1 MLFPKEILEQTTQSL
16 SVRHTVSSQIL
27 YSSTLCFVIGLFAA
41 LPFIQADVSV
51 KSNGVIRAATERQV
65 LKAPVTGVI
74 SEFKIEENYP
84 VQKGELLAAIDS
96 EEIEQSMEYNRQ
108 RQSVLRKYIWDL
120 KSIKRKLKGES
131 QISLSTPLYR
141 SEWLAFEQEKTD
153 LEASVHNIESE
164 YNRQKQLFD
173 KQLISQ
179 AELEQQTFQLES
191 EKRRLE
197 LLQRSKLNS
206 WQQELDNFEQELKGL
221 QADLTQLKKEKE
233 RHSLYAP
240 VDGVIQNVAG
250 ISEKSMIYVNEKIA
264 EISPNT
270 ALIAELYVSTRDIGL
285 LKEGMQARFQIN
297 AFDHNQWGSLY
308 GSISEISDDVTVIQD
323 QPVFLVRCKLNQDFL
338 ELPNGYKGNLKK
350 GMVLQGRFIVTERSL
365 FQLLYD
371 NVDDWLNPA

>member
-1 MLFPKEILEQTTQSL
+1 MLFPKEIFEQTTQSL

-27 YSSTLCFVIGLFAA
+27 YTATLCFLAGLFVS
-41 LPFIQADVSV
+41 LPFIQVDVSV
-51 KSNGVIRAATERQV
+51 KSDGMIRANTERQV
-65 LKAPVTGVI
+65 LKTPVSGIV
-74 SEFKIEENYP
+74 SEFRIKENNL
-84 VQKGELLAAIDS
+84 VQKGDLLVSIDS
-96 EEIEQSMEYNRQ
+96 EEIEQSLEYNRQ
-108 RQSVLRKYIWDL
+108 RQSLLRNYIWDL
-120 KSIKRKLKGES
+120 KSIKRKLSES
-131 QISLSTPLYR
+131 VEISLSTSLYH
-141 SEWLAFEQEKTD
+141 SKWLAFEQEKND

-197 LLQRSKLNS
+197 LLHRSKLNS
-206 WQQELDNFEQELKGL
+206 WQQELDNFEQELKRL
-221 QADLTQLKKEKE
+221 QAELTQLKKEKE

-250 ISEKSMIYVNEKIA
+250 ISENSMIYVNEKIA

-270 ALIAELYVSTRDIGL
+270 TLIAELYVSTRDIGL
-285 LKEGMQARFQIN
+285 LKKGMQARFQIN

-308 GSISEISDDVTVIQD
+308 GSISEISNDVTVIQD
-323 QPVFLVRCKLNQDFL
+323 QPVFLVRCKLDQDFL

-350 GMVLQGRFIVTERSL
+350 GMTLQGRFIVTERSL

>member
-1 MLFPKEILEQTTQSL
+1 
-16 SVRHTVSSQIL
+16 
-27 YSSTLCFVIGLFAA
+27 VIGLFAA

-65 LKAPVTGVI
+65 LKAPVRGVI
-74 SEFKIEENYP
+74 SEFNIEENSP
-84 VQKGELLAAIDS
+84 VQKGELLAAINS
-96 EEIEQSMEYNRQ
+96 EKIEQNMEYNRQ
-108 RQSVLRKYIWDL
+108 RQSVLRNYIWDL
-120 KSIKRKLKGES
+120 KSIKRKLKSES

-141 SEWLAFEQEKTD
+141 SEWMAFEQERVD
-153 LEASVHNIESE
+153 LLASVRNIESE
-164 YNRQKQLFD
+164 YERKKQLFD
-173 KQLISQ
+173 KELISQ
-179 AELEQQTFQLES
+179 AELEKNSFQLES

-197 LLQRSKLNS
+197 LLQKSKLNG
-206 WQQELDNFEQELKGL
+206 WQQELDNFEQELKKL
-221 QADLTQLKKEKE
+221 QAELAQLKKEKE
-233 RHSLYAP
+233 RHYIYAP
-240 VDGVIQNVAG
+240 VDGVIQNIAG
-250 ISEKSMIYVNEKIA
+250 ISENSMIYANEQIA

-308 GSISEISDDVTVIQD
+308 GSISEISSDVTVIQD
-323 QPVFLVRCKLNQDFL
+323 QPVFLVRCKLGQDFL

-350 GMVLQGRFIVTERSL
+350 GMTLQGRFIVTERSL

>member
-1 MLFPKEILEQTTQSL
+1 MLFPKEIFEQTTQSL

-27 YSSTLCFVIGLFAA
+27 YTATLCFLAGLFVS
-41 LPFIQADVSV
+41 LPFIQVDVSV
-51 KSNGVIRAATERQV
+51 KSDGMIRANTERQV
-65 LKAPVTGVI
+65 LKTAVSGII
-74 SEFKIEENYP
+74 SEFRIKENNL
-84 VQKGELLAAIDS
+84 VQKGDLLVSIDS
-96 EEIEQSMEYNRQ
+96 EEIEQSLEYNRQ
-108 RQSVLRKYIWDL
+108 RQSLLRNYIWDL
-120 KSIKRKLKGES
+120 KSIKRKLSES
-131 QISLSTPLYR
+131 VEISLSTSLYH
-141 SEWLAFEQEKTD
+141 SEWLAFEQEKND

-197 LLQRSKLNS
+197 LLHRSKLNS
-206 WQQELDNFEQELKGL
+206 WQQELDNFEQELKRL
-221 QADLTQLKKEKE
+221 QAELTQLKKEKE

-250 ISEKSMIYVNEKIA
+250 ISENSMIYVNEKIA

-270 ALIAELYVSTRDIGL
+270 ALIAELYVSARDIGL

-308 GSISEISDDVTVIQD
+308 GSISEISNDVIVIQD

-350 GMVLQGRFIVTERSL
+350 GMTLQGRFTVTERSL

>member
-16 SVRHTVSSQIL
+16 TVQHTVRSQIL

-51 KSNGVIRAATERQV
+51 KSNGVIRAATERQA

-74 SEFKIEENYP
+74 SEFNIGENNS
-84 VQKGELLAAIDS
+84 VQKGELLATIDS
-96 EEIEQSMEYNRQ
+96 EEIEQNMEYNRQ
-108 RQSVLRKYIWDL
+108 RQAVLRNYIWDL
-120 KSIKRKLKGES
+120 KSIKRKLKGEL

-141 SEWLAFEQEKTD
+141 SEWFAFEQVRMD
-153 LEASVHNIESE
+153 LEASVRNIESE
-164 YNRQKQLFD
+164 YERKKQLFE
-173 KQLISQ
+173 KELISQ
-179 AELEQQTFQLES
+179 AELEKNSFQLES

-197 LLQRSKLNS
+197 LLQKSKLNG
-206 WQQELDNFEQELKGL
+206 WQQELDNFEQELIGL
-221 QADLTQLKKEKE
+221 QAEQLKKEKE
-233 RHSLYAP
+233 RHYIYAP

-250 ISEKSMIYVNEKIA
+250 ISEKSMIYANEQIA

-285 LKEGMQARFQIN
+285 LKKGMQARFQIN
-297 AFDHNQWGSLY
+297 AFDHNQWGSLF
-308 GSISEISDDVTVIQD
+308 GSISEISSDVTVIQD
-323 QPVFLVRCKLNQDFL
+323 QPVFLVRCELNQDFL
-338 ELPNGYKGNLKK
+338 ELPNGYKGKLKK
-350 GMVLQGRFIVTERSL
+350 GMTLQGRFIVTERSL